1 MYSCST
7 HVVVFSTLHRRSTVE
22 NLETRTKSFG
32 GWTAAVNIANANLFG
47 IDGRLFIRSIP
58 HRTHHGPDEGEGA
71 AGGGEAAEDG
81 EEGQLAAEVAEQRP
95 RGPGQRER
103 DADRGHGGGEL
114 GVDVGQGDILRILLQ
129 EEEHE
134 ARIQLAVLLE
144 LRHFKDITI
153 SHISSHLVT
162 FWPYRFRLYFRSFP

>member
-1 MYSCST
+1 MDVCSF
-7 HVVVFSTLHRRSTVE
+7 VRS
-22 NLETRTKSFG
+22 
-32 GWTAAVNIANANLFG
+32 
-47 IDGRLFIRSIP
+47 P

-134 ARIQLAVLLE
+134 ARTRLAVLLGYH
-144 LRHFKDITI
+144 LDAHTWLPFGYTDSFFIFAHFLNYFMLIGNKIALTTL
-153 SHISSHLVT
+153 STCAGAAAVT
-162 FWPYRFRLYFRSFP
+162 AARRRRAV